1 MKIASIRD
9 PLGSPVWGVVDGDRF
24 VAAPTNGEPGLP
36 PGLDQ
41 GVPGNLLEALSADG
55 FGQALAA
62 AQADLA
68 RGEGRVVAPGDL
80 LPPLPSLRRN
90 VFCLGPNYADHAA
103 ESRNSPGTPAE
114 PVYFSKATTTL
125 APPEHT
131 LSVDPRLTERLDW
144 EIELA
149 VVIGQGGRNIDAGD
163 ALKHVLG
170 YSVAV
175 DFSARD
181 VQGGRP
187 EGQWFLG
194 KSLDGFFPM
203 GPCIVTTDEL
213 PDPQALDLVLRVND
227 EPKQQASTGSMVFT
241 VARIIED
248 LSRYVTLLPGDV
260 ISTGTPGGVGDA
272 RNPPERLGHG
282 DRVTAEISGIG
293 RLSID
298 VEVLG

>member
-1 MKIASIRD
+1 MKIASI
-9 PLGSPVWGVVDGDRF
+9 PSPTGPPVWGVVEGDRF
-24 VAAPTNGEPGLP
+24 VAAPRGSHQ
-36 PGLDQ
+36 D
-41 GVPGNLLEALSADG
+41 VPDNLLDALSAEG
-55 FGQALAA
+55 FRAALEA
-62 AQADLA
+62 AQADL
-68 RGEGRVVAPGDL
+68 VAGGGSTVTPSTL

-103 ESRNSPGTPAE
+103 ESHRSPGTPSE

-125 APPEHT
+125 APPVHT
-131 LSVDPRLTERLDW
+131 VSIDPRLTDRVDW
-144 EIELA
+144 EVELA
-149 VVIGQGGRNIDAGD
+149 VVIGRGGRSITADD

-175 DFSARD
+175 DISARD

-194 KSLDGFFPM
+194 KSIDGFFPM

-213 PDPQALDLVLRVND
+213 PDPQALDLTLHVNG
-227 EPKQQASTGSMVFT
+227 EPKQKASTSSMVFT
-241 VARIIED
+241 VAHIIED

-272 RNPPERLGHG
+272 RNPPEYLTHA
-282 DRVTAEISGIG
+282 DRVVAEISGIG
-293 RLSID
+293 QVTVD
-298 VEVLG
+298 VEVLA